1 MKIKILLTSAFL
13 ILVTLNI
20 YSQKPN
26 LNNIVTDSKNFQTQK
41 DAINNFDKNKNNS
54 DTKQKVSA
62 YFGLEK
68 AKHDLVNQ
76 IRSFSEDQNDIESFK
91 KQFQNYDSQKNKN
104 FSISNPVELKKTVFI
119 TKKSQFRKENLDT
132 SLSLNDTK

>member
-1 MKIKILLTSAFL
+1 MKIKILLTTAFL
-13 ILVTLNI
+13 ILLTLNI

-41 DAINNFDKNKNNS
+41 DAIDRFDKNKNNT

-68 AKHDLVNQ
+68 AKHDLANQ
-76 IRSFSEDQNDIESFK
+76 IRSFSAEQNDIESFK
-91 KQFQNYDSQKNKN
+91 KQFQNNDSQKNKTTG
-104 FSISNPVELKKTVFI
+104 ISNLVELKKIVLTNNN
-119 TKKSQFRKENLDT
+119 SQFVEENLDT
-132 SLSLNDTK
+132 SISLKYN